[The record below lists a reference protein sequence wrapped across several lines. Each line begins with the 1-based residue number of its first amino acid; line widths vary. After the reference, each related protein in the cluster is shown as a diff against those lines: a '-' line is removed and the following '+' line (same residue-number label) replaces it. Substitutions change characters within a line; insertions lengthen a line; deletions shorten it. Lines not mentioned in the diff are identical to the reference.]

1 MWLFIMKKKKG
12 KMKMN
17 NIQRIELET
26 KGIKL
31 TQEELTIYLEE
42 NGLEPNLDYQA
53 SNPESQRAVYT
64 TTLSI
69 LESLANNPEN
79 YRNVKMDDMSV
90 SQFAENI
97 QKRIYHLVRK
107 IRSMET
113 DTRSNDTFM
122 LYQ

>member
-1 MWLFIMKKKKG
+1 
-12 KMKMN
+12 MN